1 MVNNILN
8 RSKWSTIYSTEVN
21 GQQYT
26 QQKQMA
32 NNILNRSDNTQQNF
46 QLLLNG
52 AITSDNKKIANSFNQ
67 YFTNMADTFSKKI
80 PKTNNAVQDYLK
92 NPNEH
97 SLFLKETSPHEI
109 SLIIDSLKSSNT
121 SNIYIITSKL
131 IKLGSSAIT
140 YNLALIFNKSI
151 QEGMFPDIFKLAKV
165 IPIFKNDSPLAVSNY
180 RPISLLPIV
189 CQIFERLMYNRLLY
203 RKTQTIKPQSIK
215 TIKPQSIRIPDQQIA
230 WISWSPL

>member
-8 RSKWSTIYSTEVN
+8 RSDK
-21 GQQYT
+21 
-26 QQKQMA
+26 
-32 NNILNRSDNTQQNF
+32 TQQNF

-52 AITSDNKKIANSFNQ
+52 TITSDNKKIANSFNQ
-67 YFTNMADTFSKKI
+67 YFTNVADTLSKKI

-109 SLIIDSLKSSNT
+109 PLIIDSLKSSNT
-121 SNIYIITSKL
+121 SDIYGITSKL

-151 QEGMFPDIFKLAKV
+151 QEGMF
-165 IPIFKNDSPLAVSNY
+165 
-180 RPISLLPIV
+180 
-189 CQIFERLMYNRLLY
+189 
-203 RKTQTIKPQSIK
+203 KPYS
-215 TIKPQSIRIPDQQIA
+215 S
-230 WISWSPL
+230 